1 MTNILTISEI
11 ESQFAGE
18 WVLVVNPQIDDNLE
32 VTAGRV
38 LCHSKDRDE
47 VYREAVAQRPTDF
60 AIVFTGEP
68 APNTA
73 IVL

>member
-1 MTNILTISEI
+1 MTKVLTISEI

-18 WVLVVNPQIDDNLE
+18 WVLIVNPKVDDDLE
-32 VTAGRV
+32 VLAGEV
-38 LCHSKDRDE
+38 LSHSKDRDE
-47 VYREAVAQRPTDF
+47 VYREAVAKRPADF
-60 AIVFTGEP
+60 AIVFTGEL